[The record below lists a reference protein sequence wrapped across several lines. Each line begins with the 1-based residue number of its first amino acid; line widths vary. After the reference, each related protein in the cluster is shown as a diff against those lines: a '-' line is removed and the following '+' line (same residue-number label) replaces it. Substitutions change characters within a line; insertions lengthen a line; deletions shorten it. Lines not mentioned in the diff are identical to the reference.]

1 MGLSINVGIDF
12 LDLLLRFSRMNLEMD
27 TGNVTTKGQLV
38 IPARIRRRFGIKAGT
53 RVRFVEREGE
63 IVLQPITSAAI
74 RNLCGILKS
83 ETSVTAELLKERARD
98 RSREDEKI
106 AKFGTR

>member
-1 MGLSINVGIDF
+1 M
-12 LDLLLRFSRMNLEMD
+12 E

-38 IPARIRRRFGIKAGT
+38 IPARIRRRYGIKNGT

-63 IVLQPITSAAI
+63 IVLQPVTSATI

-83 ETSVTAELLKERARD
+83 ETSVTAELLAERACD
-98 RSREDEKI
+98 REREEAKT

>member
-1 MGLSINVGIDF
+1 L
-12 LDLLLRFSRMNLEMD
+12 D

-53 RVRFVEREGE
+53 RVRFIERGE
-63 IVLQPITSAAI
+63 EIILQPVTSTTI

-83 ETSVTAELLKERARD
+83 ETPVTAELLIERARD
-98 RSREDEKI
+98 REREDAKV
-106 AKFGTR
+106 AKFRSR